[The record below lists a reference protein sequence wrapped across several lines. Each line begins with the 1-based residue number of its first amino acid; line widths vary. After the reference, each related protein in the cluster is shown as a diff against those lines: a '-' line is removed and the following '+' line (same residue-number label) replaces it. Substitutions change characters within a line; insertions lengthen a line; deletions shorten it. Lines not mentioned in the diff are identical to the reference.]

1 MPLDPTTPEQQET
14 PGPIAAMDPGPEQGE
29 ATGRLTGRV
38 ALITGGDRGIG
49 RAVATA
55 FAREGADV
63 VISYFEDDADAQE
76 TAASVEEAGRQALL
90 LPGDIGDADHCR
102 ALVNRSVQA
111 FGRLDILVNTA
122 THQAPTDRI
131 EDIDD
136 EEWHR
141 TVRTNLD
148 AVFFLSKAAAQVMQ
162 PGGAIITTTPDQS
175 SLAAPGDLAFATT
188 AGAITAIT
196 ASLAVMLGPYG
207 IRVNAVTTGPIPTP
221 LAPVAM
227 PGEELPDTGT
237 VAGRPV
243 QPAGLAGAY
252 VRAASDEGMTGAVVP
267 ATDTR
272 PLP

>member
-14 PGPIAAMDPGPEQGE
+14 PGPIAAMDPGPEQGD

-49 RAVATA
+49 RAVALA

-63 VISYFEDDADAQE
+63 VISYLEDDADAQE

-90 LPGDIGDADHCR
+90 LPGDIGHADHCR

-111 FGRLDILVNTA
+111 FGRLDILVTTA
-122 THQAPTDRI
+122 AHQAPIDRI

-141 TVRTNLD
+141 SVRTNID
-148 AVFFLSKAAAQVMQ
+148 AMFYLSKAAVQVMQ
-162 PGGAIITTTPDQS
+162 PGGVIITTTPDQS
-175 SLAAPGDLAFATT
+175 SLAALGLLACATT
-188 AGAITAIT
+188 AGAIAAFTAG
-196 ASLAVMLGPYG
+196 LAAMLAPCG
-207 IRVNAVTTGPIPTP
+207 IRVNAVAPGPLSADALPGNDS
-221 LAPVAM
+221 AP
-227 PGEELPDTGT
+227 
-237 VAGRPV
+237 R
-243 QPAGLAGAY
+243 QPADLAGAY
-252 VRAASDEGMTGAVVP
+252 VRVASDEGMTGAVVP